1 MLRKRNDIKK
11 NHHIIYSNQSILIL
25 INLILPLITRKEL
38 NLQKNKDKF
47 GVDQYKL
54 YSNSLFRKQIE
65 DPEKYKDTRIANNE
79 EKAKKF
85 ASRITLKNCNFLSEY
100 VTLYEL
106 SKHNVL
112 FDKPLSIGF
121 MILEIA
127 KYEMNIIH
135 DKF

>member
-1 MLRKRNDIKK
+1 MKPYITFNNKKRTE
-11 NHHIIYSNQSILIL
+11 SS
-25 INLILPLITRKEL
+25 
-38 NLQKNKDKF
+38 KNKDKF

-54 YSNSLFRKQIE
+54 YNNSFFGKQIE

>member
-1 MLRKRNDIKK
+1 MKPYITFNNKKRTE
-11 NHHIIYSNQSILIL
+11 SS
-25 INLILPLITRKEL
+25 
-38 NLQKNKDKF
+38 KNKDKF
-47 GVDQYKL
+47 RVDQCKL
-54 YSNSLFRKQIE
+54 YNNSFFGKQIE

-127 KYEMNIIH
+127 KYEMNIIYH
-135 DKF
+135 KLQKFMEII